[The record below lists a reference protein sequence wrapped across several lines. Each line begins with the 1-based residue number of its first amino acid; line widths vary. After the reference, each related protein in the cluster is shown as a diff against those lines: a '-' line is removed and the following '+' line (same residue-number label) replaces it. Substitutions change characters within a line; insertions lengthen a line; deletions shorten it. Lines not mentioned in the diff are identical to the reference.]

1 MFDTIGSTFFD
12 ALRRAAERHLE
23 HGHPC
28 IEALGAAARGADST
42 AIAAAQDALAALD
55 PAIMNALMAEAHRL
69 LREDPARILGGWNPA
84 GVSH

>member
-1 MFDTIGSTFFD
+1 MFDTIGSALFD

-23 HGHPC
+23 HDHPC
-28 IEALGAAARGADST
+28 IEALDAAARGADST
-42 AIAAAQDALAALD
+42 AIAAAQDALAGLD

-69 LREDPARILGGWNPA
+69 LREDPARILDGWNPA

>member
-42 AIAAAQDALAALD
+42 TIAAAQDALAALD
-55 PAIMNALMAEAHRL
+55 PAITNELMAEAHKL